1 MHLDA
6 STAAGLINSFQD
18 CHILVVGDLML
29 DRFVDGTVTRISPE
43 APVPVLS
50 QSRCQQMPGGAA
62 NVACNLAQLG
72 AQVTLI
78 GVCGDDAAAS
88 DLAAELSHFPTI
100 TFLPV
105 AVAGRPTSLK
115 TRYRASGQQILR
127 VDDEMTSAIDAGAQ
141 QTLCETASGVI
152 TSADMLVLSDYAK
165 GCLPE
170 TVIRQLIDAARAAKK
185 LIVADPKVTDLSVY
199 ADVDILTP
207 NLQELSKSAGTSL
220 TEIDTIGAT
229 ATRLAKTHHIG
240 TIMTTLSA
248 RGILASSADGTQFH
262 DPAKTRDVFDVSGAG
277 DTVVAVISA
286 AIASGAH
293 LEAAVA
299 LANHAAGVAVS
310 KSGTAIVTPGE
321 ILAYM
326 PLSNPLTEP
335 ASLATLCQNWRS
347 AGDKIAFANGCF
359 DLLHPGHISLLR
371 LAAKTADRLI
381 IGLNSDASV
390 RRLKGDSRPLQS
402 ADKRAAALAA
412 FDMVDAVTIFD
423 EDTPQNL
430 IALLQPDFIVKGGD
444 YKPDDVVGSD
454 IVKKRGGKV
463 VIVPTLATYSTSKLV
478 KNL

>member
-1 MHLDA
+1 MYLDA
-6 STAAGLINSFQD
+6 STAANLINSFQD

-43 APVPVLS
+43 APVPVLG

-62 NVACNLAQLG
+62 NVACNLDQLG
-72 AQVTLI
+72 AKVTLI
-78 GVCGDDAAAS
+78 GACGDDAAAS
-88 DLAAELSHFPTI
+88 DLAEELCHFPTI
-100 TFLPV
+100 TFLPLPIV
-105 AVAGRPTSLK
+105 GRPTSLK

-127 VDDEMTSAIDAGAQ
+127 VDDEITSAIDAEAQ
-141 QTLCETASGVI
+141 QKLYKIASNAIAGV
-152 TSADMLVLSDYAK
+152 DMLVLSDYAK

-170 TVIRQLIDAARAAKK
+170 TLIRQLIDAAKAAKK
-185 LIVADPKVTDLSVY
+185 LIVVDPKLTNLSVY
-199 ADVDILTP
+199 AGVDILTP

-220 TEIDTIGAT
+220 SGLDAIGAT
-229 ATRLAKTHHIG
+229 ATRLAKSHNIN

-248 RGILASSADGTQFH
+248 RGILASCADGTQFH

-277 DTVVAVISA
+277 DTVVAMISA
-286 AIASGAH
+286 ATASGAH
-293 LEAAVA
+293 LEAAVT

-321 ILAYM
+321 ILACM
-326 PLSNPLTEP
+326 PLPKPLTETS
-335 ASLATLCQNWRS
+335 SLANLCQNWRN

-371 LAAKTADRLI
+371 HAAKTADRLI

-390 RRLKGDSRPLQS
+390 SQLKGNSRPLQS

-423 EDTPQNL
+423 ENTPQNL
-430 IALLQPDFIVKGGD
+430 IALVQPDFILKGGD
-444 YKPDDVVGSD
+444 YNPDDVVGSD

>member
-88 DLAAELSHFPTI
+88 DLAAELSHFKTI
-100 TFLPV
+100 TFLPI

-220 TEIDTIGAT
+220 AEIDTIGAT

-240 TIMTTLSA
+240 TILTTLSA

-321 ILAYM
+321 ILAHM

-371 LAAKTADRLI
+371 HAAKTADRLI

-444 YKPDDVVGSD
+444 YKPDEVVGSD

>member
-72 AQVTLI
+72 VKVTLI
-78 GVCGDDAAAS
+78 GACGDDAAAS
-88 DLAAELSHFPTI
+88 DLMAELSHFPTI

-105 AVAGRPTSLK
+105 PVAGRPTSLK

-152 TSADMLVLSDYAK
+152 ASADMLVLSDYAK

-371 LAAKTADRLI
+371 HAAKTADRLI

>member
-6 STAAGLINSFQD
+6 QTAAGLFNGFLD

-43 APVPVLS
+43 APIPVLS

-62 NVACNLAQLG
+62 NVACNLAQIG
-72 AQVTLI
+72 AHVTLI
-78 GVCGDDAAAS
+78 GACGDDATAS
-88 DLAAELSHFPTI
+88 DLTAELREFPTI
-100 TFLPV
+100 SFIPLF
-105 AVAGRPTSLK
+105 VAGRPTSLK

-127 VDDEMTSAIDAGAQ
+127 VDDEIIDAIDACTQ
-141 QTLCETASGVI
+141 QALSEKASSVI
-152 TSADMLVLSDYAK
+152 ANSDMLVLSDYAK
-165 GCLPE
+165 GCLAKP
-170 TVIRQLIDAARAAKK
+170 VIRQLIEAARGAKK
-185 LIVADPKVTDLSVY
+185 LVVADPKATDLSVY

-207 NLQELSKSAGTSL
+207 NLQELSKSAGINL
-220 TEIDTIGAT
+220 TDLDAIGDEAI
-229 ATRLAKTHHIG
+229 RLAKAQNIG
-240 TIMTTLSA
+240 TIITTLSA
-248 RGILASSADGTQFH
+248 RGILASSANGKQFH

-277 DTVVAVISA
+277 DTVVAFISA

-293 LEAAVA
+293 IEAAVA

-310 KSGTAIVTPGE
+310 KLGTAVVTPGE

-335 ASLATLCQNWRS
+335 ASLASLCQNWRS
-347 AGDKIAFANGCF
+347 AGDKITFANGCF
-359 DLLHPGHISLLR
+359 DFLHPGHINLLR
-371 LAAKTADRLI
+371 HAAKTADKLI
-381 IGLNSDASV
+381 IGINSDASV
-390 RRLKGDSRPLQS
+390 RRIKGESRPMQS

-423 EDTPQNL
+423 EDTPQSL

-454 IVKKRGGKV
+454 IVKKRGGAV
-463 VIVPTLATYSTSKLV
+463 VIAPTLASYSTSKLV
-478 KNL
+478 KNI

>member
-170 TVIRQLIDAARAAKK
+170 TVIRKLIDAARAAKK

-371 LAAKTADRLI
+371 HAAKTADRLI

>member
-72 AQVTLI
+72 AKVTLI
-78 GVCGDDAAAS
+78 GAYGDDAAAS
-88 DLAAELSHFPTI
+88 DLMEELSHFPTV

-105 AVAGRPTSLK
+105 PVAGRQTSLK

-127 VDDEMTSAIDAGAQ
+127 VDDEVTSAIDARAQ
-141 QTLCETASGVI
+141 QIICEAANGVI
-152 TSADMLVLSDYAK
+152 YSADMLVLSDYAK
-165 GCLPE
+165 GCLSE
-170 TVIRQLIDAARAAKK
+170 TVIRQLINAARAAKK
-185 LIVADPKVTDLSVY
+185 LIVADPKVNDLSVY

-207 NLQELSKSAGTSL
+207 NLQELSKSTKTSL

-229 ATRLAKTHHIG
+229 ATRLAKKHHIG
-240 TIMTTLSA
+240 TIVTTLSA
-248 RGILASSADGTQFH
+248 RGILASSANGIQFH

-277 DTVVAVISA
+277 DTVIAVISA

-293 LEAAVA
+293 IEAAVA
-299 LANHAAGVAVS
+299 LANHAAGIAVS

-326 PLSNPLTEP
+326 PLSNPLIEQ
-335 ASLATLCQNWRS
+335 ASLANLCQNWRS
-347 AGDKIAFANGCF
+347 TGDKIAFANGCF

-371 LAAKTADRLI
+371 HGAKTADRLI

-412 FDMVDAVTIFD
+412 FDLVDAVTIFD

-430 IALLQPDFIVKGGD
+430 IASLQPDFIVKGGD